1 VFYAE
6 MVKFMD
12 ISWVAL
18 QILLHIMN

>member
-1 VFYAE
+1 MLQ

-18 QILLHIMN
+18 QIPLYIMS

>member
-1 VFYAE
+1 VFSAE